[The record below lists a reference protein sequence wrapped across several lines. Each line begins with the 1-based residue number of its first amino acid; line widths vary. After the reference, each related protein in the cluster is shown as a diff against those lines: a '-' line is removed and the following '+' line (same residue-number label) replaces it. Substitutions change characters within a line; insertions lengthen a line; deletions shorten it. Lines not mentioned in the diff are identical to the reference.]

1 MTRRPSEPPTVCALP
16 SVLSSDRSSR
26 ADAFVQAH
34 AFVDVPE
41 DALHAVAVFAI
52 EYTERLG
59 LGSWS
64 DFPVEAFA
72 GVHLPGELY
81 GFDGLRAAAT
91 RALPF
96 FFGWL
101 GRLGELSAPEAAA
114 LAKRARDIHQGAYRP
129 TAGVG
134 AAGAVLPSLIPRPGL
149 PRGVAS

>member
-1 MTRRPSEPPTVCALP
+1 MCALP
-16 SVLSSDRSSR
+16 RVLGSDRSSR
-26 ADAFVQAH
+26 ADAFVLAH

-52 EYTERLG
+52 EYFERLG
-59 LGSWS
+59 LSAWS

-96 FFGWL
+96 FFAWL
-101 GRLGELSAPEAAA
+101 GRVGDLSAVEAAA
-114 LAKRARDIHQGAYRP
+114 LAKRAREIHQGAYRP

-134 AAGAVLPSLIPRPGL
+134 GVGSPAALLPSAVPRPGL
-149 PRGVAS
+149 PRGFAG

>member
-1 MTRRPSEPPTVCALP
+1 MCALP
-16 SVLSSDRSSR
+16 RVLGSDRSSR
-26 ADAFVQAH
+26 ADAFVLAH

-52 EYTERLG
+52 EYFERLG
-59 LGSWS
+59 LSAWS

-81 GFDGLRAAAT
+81 GFDGLRAGAT

-96 FFGWL
+96 FFAWL
-101 GRLGELSAPEAAA
+101 GRVGDLSAVEAAA
-114 LAKRARDIHQGAYRP
+114 LAKRAREIHQGAYRP

-134 AAGAVLPSLIPRPGL
+134 GVGSPAALPPSAVPRPGL
-149 PRGVAS
+149 PRGFAG